1 MGMMWLERNTA
12 GLALRL
18 GGLHVM
24 LGSVPGQELLE
35 RVLWVSW
42 LGWWG
47 LRVRLGHL
55 VAVHALPPD
64 PGDVSPYTRPEYSVT
79 GPCFHPIN
87 ALVSSMEQVEY
98 VCAETDWNDN
108 TFRHHQNS
116 VLLIK

>member
-1 MGMMWLERNTA
+1 MMWLERNTA

-47 LRVRLGHL
+47 LRV
-55 VAVHALPPD
+55 
-64 PGDVSPYTRPEYSVT
+64 
-79 GPCFHPIN
+79 
-87 ALVSSMEQVEY
+87 
-98 VCAETDWNDN
+98 
-108 TFRHHQNS
+108 
-116 VLLIK
+116 